1 MNLLSQAATWLTD
14 PAHWQGPGGI
24 PNRFFEHLLI
34 SNISLAIALAIALP
48 IGLWVGHTG
57 RYATIAVNAANVG
70 RAVPSLAAIAIALP
84 ITVAIDPQLGFKV
97 YPVVFGMVV
106 LAVPPILVNAYA
118 GIAGVD
124 RELVEAGRGM
134 GMRPHQLLLGVELP
148 LAVPVIAAGIRS
160 AAVQIVATAT
170 LGAIFGFGGLGR
182 YLVDGYARSDNGQ
195 IWGGVALVAGL
206 AIATELVF
214 LIIQRRLTP
223 RGVRLQPA
231 RTGIENEA
239 EARLAEPAAS

>member
-1 MNLLSQAATWLTD
+1 MNILNQALTWLAD
-14 PAHWQGPGGI
+14 PTHWQGVGGI
-24 PNRFFEHLLI
+24 PNRLFEHVLI
-34 SNISLAIALAIALP
+34 SAISLAIALAIALP
-48 IGLWVGHTG
+48 IGLWVGHT
-57 RYATIAVNAANVG
+57 RRHANLAVNAANIG
-70 RAVPSLAAIAIALP
+70 RAVPSLAAIGIALP

-97 YPVVFGMVV
+97 YPTVIGMVV

-118 GIAGVD
+118 GLAGVD

-148 LAVPVIAAGIRS
+148 LAVPVIAGGIRS

-182 YLVDGYARSDNGQ
+182 YLIDGYARSDNGQ
-195 IWGGVALVAGL
+195 IWGGVVLVAGL

-214 LIIQRRLTP
+214 LLLQRRLTP
-223 RGVRLQPA
+223 RGLRIQQGRGRVGPEP
-231 RTGIENEA
+231 GPE
-239 EARLAEPAAS
+239 LAGLSRP